1 MSRRAGATQLHRF
14 LKGINDMKQKF
25 NKLQSPMKIGRLPIP
40 NRVVMPAMGTNIAAA
55 GGGVNDDVIAYYEAR
70 ARGGVGLIITEITRV
85 ADGAGGGEPCQL
97 AARRPSDILEL
108 QKLADSIHKY
118 DSKLFVQ
125 LQHPGREASPFVTG
139 EQPVAPSAIANPI
152 GGAMPRALSTEECEA
167 LVQKFVTG
175 ALYVYMGGIDG
186 VELHA
191 AHGYLLN
198 EFLSPAMNQRTDRY
212 GGSFENRMRFISEI
226 IAGIREKCGPN
237 FPISVRINAE
247 EMFDGGINL
256 DEAVRIAV
264 ALEQAGANAIN
275 VSCYTEGCI
284 EPGTYA
290 QGWKKHMAAAVKKA
304 VSIPV
309 ISVCNIKEPAVAEE
323 LLAEGVCDFVGVG
336 RGHLADPEWC
346 NKAFSGRAEEI
357 RKCIGCLGC
366 FGEIAKLKRIKCAV
380 NPLTGREREYA
391 QPVRDGNN
399 RVVVVIGGGPAGI
412 EAALTLKDR
421 GFRPVLFDDNSRLG
435 GTLNTA
441 DKGYGKEKI
450 TRYVD
455 SLIAQA
461 TEAGIEVRLNEKAT
475 IESLRALEPF
485 GVFVACGAEP
495 SVPPI
500 PGVDGENVV
509 TAEDVL
515 LGAAKP
521 AGRVA
526 VIGSGMT
533 GLETAEI
540 LAMNGCRL
548 TLVEMLESVGPGI
561 YPAVVM
567 DIMKR
572 ILPHNPQVLTGHRL
586 EKISS
591 EGIELQR
598 LLDGKTVTI
607 DVDKVVLSLGV
618 RPDITFVD
626 EIRSAFARVR
636 VVGDAVQGG
645 RIMEATHDAHG
656 KAFVFGL

>member
-1 MSRRAGATQLHRF
+1 
-14 LKGINDMKQKF
+14 
-25 NKLQSPMKIGRLPIP
+25 MKIGRLSIP
-40 NRVVMPAMGTNIAAA
+40 NRVVMTAMGTNIAAA

-70 ARGGVGLIITEITRV
+70 GRGGVGLIITEVTRV

-97 AARRPSDILEL
+97 AARRPSDIIEL
-108 QKLADSIHKY
+108 QKLANAIHKY

-139 EQPVAPSAIANPI
+139 EQPVAPSAIADPL
-152 GGAMPRALSTEECEA
+152 GGVMPRALSTEECEA

-175 ALYVYMGGIDG
+175 ALYAFMGGVDG

-198 EFLSPAMNQRTDRY
+198 GFLSPAMNRRTDKY
-212 GGSFENRMRFISEI
+212 GGSFENRLRFVSEI
-226 IAGIREKCGPN
+226 IRGIREKCGQNLPV
-237 FPISVRINAE
+237 SVRINAE
-247 EMFDGGINL
+247 ETLDGGIDL

-264 ALEQAGANAIN
+264 ALEQVGADAIN

-284 EPGTYA
+284 EPGSYA
-290 QGWKKHMAAAVKKA
+290 QGWKKYMAAAVKKA
-304 VSIPV
+304 VSIP
-309 ISVCNIKEPAVAEE
+309 IIAVCNIKEPAVAEG

-357 RKCIGCLGC
+357 RKCIGCLAC

-380 NPLTGREREYA
+380 NPVTGREREYA
-391 QPVRDGNN
+391 QPVRNGNN

-421 GFRPVLFDDNSRLG
+421 GFRPVLLDENLRLG

-455 SLIAQA
+455 SLIAQVA
-461 TEAGIEVRLNEKAT
+461 KAGIEVRLNERAT
-475 IESLRALEPF
+475 VESIRALDPF

-495 SVPPI
+495 LVPPI
-500 PGVDGENVV
+500 PGVDGVNVV

-515 LGAAKP
+515 LGAARP

-540 LAMNGCRL
+540 LAMDGCRL
-548 TLVEMLESVGPGI
+548 TLVEMLESVGPGM
-561 YPAVVM
+561 YPAVVT
-567 DIMKR
+567 DVMKR
-572 ILPHNPQVLTGHRL
+572 ILPHNPQILTGHRL
-586 EKISS
+586 EKINT
-591 EGIELQR
+591 EGVEVLR
-598 LLDGKTVTI
+598 LLDGKKVVI
-607 DVDKVVLSLGV
+607 DADKVVLSLGV
-618 RPDITFVD
+618 RPNKEFVD
-626 EIRSAFARVR
+626 EIRAAFSNVR

-645 RIMEATHDAHG
+645 RILEATQDAHG
-656 KAFVFGL
+656 KAFVFDL